1 MLHHPQ
7 PLSFGPL
14 LHPTPILPT
23 PQLPS
28 QATNLTG
35 TVKFEQNKLTSSFE
49 FSSLNSNFYKPLNQ
63 LQQLSPTNS
72 KSTISIDSSSVS
84 SNSERIV
91 SPHSTVD
98 SHNGNNVSPPP
109 IIDVTSTNIIAPV
122 ATSSSSSTSSSL
134 TAIQSNGILNTDI
147 TSLTIPNAEPTL
159 RSHNG
164 LLDIL
169 MNSDKC
175 QVIFIL
181 LPQSF
186 AQFWS
191 NILWKQEFIQYHQ
204 AHNSIF
210 FPTLHNANYQIDG
223 LTNPRLPTWEFLQET
238 TARLLFMAIR
248 WIRCLMPFQTLS
260 KTDQQLLLQESWKE
274 LFLLNFAQWSVP
286 WDLGTLFD
294 SPQVRERIPDDM
306 IGVKNLFNWKGKICY
321 SFVWFQS
328 IEMKTIQEILCRF
341 RQLSPDSS
349 ECGCMKAIILFSP
362 GIIIAWKIYWFG
374 LNL

>member
-147 TSLTIPNAEPTL
+147 TSLTIPNSEPTL

-175 QVIFIL
+175 QVIFTL

-186 AQFWS
+186 AQF
-191 NILWKQEFIQYHQ
+191 
-204 AHNSIF
+204 
-210 FPTLHNANYQIDG
+210 
-223 LTNPRLPTWEFLQET
+223 
-238 TARLLFMAIR
+238 
-248 WIRCLMPFQTLS
+248 
-260 KTDQQLLLQESWKE
+260 
-274 LFLLNFAQWSVP
+274 
-286 WDLGTLFD
+286 
-294 SPQVRERIPDDM
+294 
-306 IGVKNLFNWKGKICY
+306 
-321 SFVWFQS
+321 
-328 IEMKTIQEILCRF
+328 
-341 RQLSPDSS
+341 
-349 ECGCMKAIILFSP
+349 
-362 GIIIAWKIYWFG
+362 
-374 LNL
+374 